1 LAQKLHQKGAA
12 SAATAQATFVTKQ
25 MPALKRVLEL
35 SFIKPYFKIKNF
47 DYTTYHINKN
57 LISTQLR

>member
-1 LAQKLHQKGAA
+1 
-12 SAATAQATFVTKQ
+12 
-25 MPALKRVLEL
+25 LKRVLEL